1 MDNGKLDIKDTAAAI
16 ASNLDDIINAK
27 AKIKGID
34 IDGAGTLSLTKAQYD
49 SLKDKFAADDNLKIT
64 DVTGAIAASNAKDTF
79 ALKSDASGVD
89 ITNFSADDK
98 VDFANLGV
106 KNKSDLTTDKDSQK
120 QMADGNIYQVDMA
133 ENIAGKNYSDA
144 DFAELF
150 GNGKTFKSIANGKSS
165 TVLVKGNDANKI
177 TQIYKVEDKDNDGN
191 ITNNE
196 VTLVGKITGDYLEAN
211 DIITG
216 S

>member
-1 MDNGKLDIKDTAAAI
+1 
-16 ASNLDDIINAK
+16 
-27 AKIKGID
+27 
-34 IDGAGTLSLTKAQYD
+34 
-49 SLKDKFAADDNLKIT
+49 
-64 DVTGAIAASNAKDTF
+64 
-79 ALKSDASGVD
+79 
-89 ITNFSADDK
+89 
-98 VDFANLGV
+98 
-106 KNKSDLTTDKDSQK
+106 
-120 QMADGNIYQVDMA
+120 MA

-177 TQIYKVEDKDNDGN
+177 TQIYKIEDKNNDGN